1 MRWFRHH
8 LRQSCWLALTALA
21 INLALSF
28 GHVHAPGGKHLDGA
42 LLAAIATS
50 PANGPTSGHDQDGHP
65 DDLCP
70 ICMATTAMGNAV
82 APTPPVL
89 PVQFAEA
96 ITDHTV
102 APVAAPGSTQRPAF
116 QSRGPPVS

>member
-8 LRQSCWLALTALA
+8 LRQGCWLALTALA

-28 GHVHAPGGKHLDGA
+28 GHVHAPGSKHSDGA

-50 PANGPTSGHDQDGHP
+50 PANSHTSGHDQDNHP

-70 ICMATTAMGNAV
+70 ICMATAVIGNGI
-82 APTPPVL
+82 APSAPVL

-96 ITDHTV
+96 ITDHFV
-102 APVAAPGSTQRPAF
+102 APVAAPASTQRAAF